1 MSEITRELV
10 DQIGDAFNAMEI
22 EAVMEH
28 FADDAIFEHAIGPEA
43 HGVRLEGADAIR
55 AAFSG
60 LFDKVERVHWD
71 TLDAR
76 IIGDKAYCEYYRQ
89 VAHKDGS
96 TEACNSV
103 DILTFREQKIVKKD
117 TYFKQVT

>member
-10 DQIGDAFNAMEI
+10 DQIGDAFNAMDI

-28 FADDAIFEHAIGPEA
+28 FAGDAIFEHAIGPEA

-60 LFDKVERVHWD
+60 LFEKVERVHWD

-89 VAHKDGS
+89 VTHKDGS

-103 DILTFREQKIVKKD
+103 DILTFRGQKIVKKD